1 MLTLAPGVTL
11 WDSGEFLAA
20 IHALGIPHPPGTPLY
35 VLLGNVWSLLFA
47 DLFGFARAINLLSAV
62 CTALGCGI
70 LANLFAKWT
79 GDDFGATAAGIV
91 AGLMSTVWM
100 SATETE
106 VYGVALLFGCL
117 ILWAGDRAGERS
129 DMRWS
134 LLTAYLAGLAW
145 SLHLTAL
152 LVLPSAILLVF
163 TTHDGYFAVPV
174 GRRHVDGR
182 RETHSFAKLMRASII
197 VAVLGIA
204 GTVGVFIA
212 MLSLARGFKAT
223 LVASGSNDNAIVMRA
238 GATSEMMSGIPLEH
252 IKIMQDAPGV
262 ARGDAG
268 PLVTSEVVVVAPFP
282 LRSTGTDANVQVR
295 GVSANVLTI
304 RKNTKVAQGRMF
316 EPGLSEL
323 VVGKN
328 ANTTY
333 SGLTVG
339 NTVDFGGGHWR
350 VVGVFDAG
358 GSAFDSEV
366 WCDARVLDDVYKRPS
381 NVFQSVTVHLTSPD
395 ALQQF
400 KDSVTAD
407 PRLNVDVSREIDYY
421 SKQSTRMTQLITILG
436 GLVASVMAIGAIF
449 GALNTMYS
457 AVAERGR
464 EIATM
469 RALGFGGAAVV
480 FSFLIEALLIS
491 FIGGAIGAVAVL
503 PLNGLTT
510 GAMNWQTFSHLAFA
524 FKITPGLLLAGI
536 IFALLMGLFGGLPP
550 AMRAAWRPVAVA
562 LREL

>member
-1 MLTLAPGVTL
+1 M
-11 WDSGEFLAA
+11 A
-20 IHALGIPHPPGTPLY
+20 IPVVYNLRS
-35 VLLGNVWSLLFA
+35 VK
-47 DLFGFARAINLLSAV
+47 ARWTSA
-62 CTALGCGI
+62 
-70 LANLFAKWT
+70 
-79 GDDFGATAAGIV
+79 
-91 AGLMSTVWM
+91 
-100 SATETE
+100 
-106 VYGVALLFGCL
+106 
-117 ILWAGDRAGERS
+117 
-129 DMRWS
+129 
-134 LLTAYLAGLAW
+134 
-145 SLHLTAL
+145 
-152 LVLPSAILLVF
+152 
-163 TTHDGYFAVPV
+163 
-174 GRRHVDGR
+174 
-182 RETHSFAKLMRASII
+182 I

-212 MLSLARGFKAT
+212 MLSLARGFRAT
-223 LVASGSNDNAIVMRA
+223 LVASGSSDNAIIMRA

-262 ARGDAG
+262 ARGSAG

-295 GVSANVLTI
+295 GVSANVLSI
-304 RKNTKVAQGRMF
+304 RKNTKIAQGRMF

-333 SGLTVG
+333 TGLTVG

-400 KDSVTAD
+400 KDAITAD

-421 SKQSTRMTQLITILG
+421 AKQSTRMTQLITILG
-436 GLVASVMAIGAIF
+436 GLVAAVMAIGAIF

-491 FIGGAIGAVAVL
+491 FIGGAIGSVAVL

-510 GAMNWQTFSHLAFA
+510 GTMNWQTFSHLAFA
-524 FKITPGLLLAGI
+524 FRITPGLLLAGV
-536 IFALLMGLFGGLPP
+536 IFALLMGLLGGLPP
-550 AMRAAWRPVAVA
+550 AMRAAWRPVAIA